1 MPPRATDDDFN
12 LESLCWTC
20 HSKKTATERT
30 R

>member
-1 MPPRATDDDFN
+1 M
-12 LESLCWTC
+12 CWSC

>member
-1 MPPRATDDDFN
+1 DDDFN
-12 LESLCWTC
+12 LESLCWSC

>member
-1 MPPRATDDDFN
+1 N

>member
-1 MPPRATDDDFN
+1 M
-12 LESLCWTC
+12 CWTC